1 MTPEAAGWRY
11 LSFRIAT
18 ASYAA
23 STGDEE
29 LALVPLVGRCRIE
42 ADGTTWELGGRS
54 TVFEGMPWALYLPR
68 DTEYRVEASGLLEL
82 AVSGA
87 RCEHRREPVLVK
99 PDAVEIEV
107 RGAGNN
113 AADQPHPQAG
123 VPS

>member
-1 MTPEAAGWRY
+1 LLIVRGDAAARGPRGGARLNEFLLERGRWEAVTPEAAGWRY

-54 TVFEGMPWALYLPR
+54 TVFEGMP
-68 DTEYRVEASGLLEL
+68 
-82 AVSGA
+82 
-87 RCEHRREPVLVK
+87 
-99 PDAVEIEV
+99 
-107 RGAGNN
+107 
-113 AADQPHPQAG
+113 
-123 VPS
+123 